1 MNGFELLK
9 KYNNSFPVPELRKM
23 FGIGKTESYWILK
36 HRDIQTITINGQ
48 IRIMKDSFWEW
59 YGNQTKYHILDGPE
73 PGDILKSKSYS
84 ARDIMDLLDVS
95 KYIAYQ
101 VMSQPGMEQI
111 MVDYQ
116 KRITKE
122 SFDRWYPTQSKYRL
136 AADRAA
142 DSIFLAETY
151 SLPEIK
157 RMLGLHRNI
166 IYSIMDHP
174 KNQAVFEFVEVA
186 GQKRVTI
193 ESFERWYV
201 SQNRYKKVELTP
213 DTVPKDIT
221 TDDSSSFVAE
231 IHEESSEQN
240 SNTSKATFRLEDLM
254 TDLGISRKSAYKL
267 IQTGELIAIKA
278 GKSYIIPAS
287 EYKRYIEGRTNNGIH
302 RPEE

>member
-1 MNGFELLK
+1 MNGCELLK
-9 KYNNSFPVPELRKM
+9 KYKNSFPVPELRKM

-73 PGDILKSKSYS
+73 PGEILKSKSYS
-84 ARDIMDLLDVS
+84 VRDIMDLLAVS
-95 KYIAYQ
+95 QYIAYQ

-122 SFDRWYPTQSKYRL
+122 SFERWYPTQSKYRL
-136 AADRAA
+136 AEDRAT
-142 DSIFLAETY
+142 DSIILADTY

-186 GQKRVTI
+186 DQKRVTI
-193 ESFERWYV
+193 ESFERWYA
-201 SQNRYKKVELTP
+201 SQNRYRKIESAP
-213 DTVPKDIT
+213 DIVPEDT
-221 TDDSSSFVAE
+221 TDDTSSSVAE
-231 IHEESSEQN
+231 IHEEESYKQISK
-240 SNTSKATFRLEDLM
+240 TSKATFRLEDLVAE
-254 TDLGISRKSAYKL
+254 LGISRKAAYKL